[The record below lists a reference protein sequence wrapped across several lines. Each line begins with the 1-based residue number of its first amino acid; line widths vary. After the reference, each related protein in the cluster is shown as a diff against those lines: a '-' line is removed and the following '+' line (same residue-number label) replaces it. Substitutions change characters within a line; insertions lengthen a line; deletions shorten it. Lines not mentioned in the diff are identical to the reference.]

1 MLGVDEND
9 DLINPMMVKENRDEK
24 QSFPQMILD
33 NLKTAGVQQS
43 NKSGKIDFI
52 ALTPWPGQY
61 VGAEGTFEVDEVV
74 ASDERR
80 VANEDSKTQ
89 TTNHK
94 SQSTSPATSHK
105 SLTTKR
111 QRSSSAP
118 ISVRSNAKT
127 LS

>member
-61 VGAEGTFEVDEVV
+61 VCAEGTFEVDEVV
-74 ASDERR
+74 ASDER
-80 VANEDSKTQ
+80 
-89 TTNHK
+89 
-94 SQSTSPATSHK
+94 
-105 SLTTKR
+105 
-111 QRSSSAP
+111 
-118 ISVRSNAKT
+118 
-127 LS
+127 